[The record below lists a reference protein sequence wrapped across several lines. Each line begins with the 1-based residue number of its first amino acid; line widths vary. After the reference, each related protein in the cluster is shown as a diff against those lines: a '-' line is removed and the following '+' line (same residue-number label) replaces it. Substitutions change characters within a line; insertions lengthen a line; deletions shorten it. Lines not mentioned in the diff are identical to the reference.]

1 MIRFVLNGAIVL
13 TLIVALTGCMVP
25 ILNVKDGQVKTL
37 SGKELSLDQVTK
49 AIVLA
54 GMGLKWEMNVVSPG
68 HIIATLNLR
77 GHQAV
82 VDIPYS
88 TRTYSIM
95 YKSSVNLTLTPVGKR
110 VPQSPPD
117 SIHSNYNGWIENLD
131 NAIRTQF
138 IAAGP

>member
-1 MIRFVLNGAIVL
+1 MRFVKNGAIVL
-13 TLIVALTGCMVP
+13 ALIIALTGCMVP
-25 ILNVKDGQVKTL
+25 ISNVKDGQVKTL
-37 SGKELSLDQVTK
+37 SGKELTLDQVTK

-88 TRTYSIM
+88 TSTYSIM
-95 YKSSVNLTLTPVGKR
+95 YKSSVNLKPTPVGQGAF
-110 VPQSPPD
+110 QSSPD
-117 SIHSNYNGWIENLD
+117 LIHSNYNGWIENLD